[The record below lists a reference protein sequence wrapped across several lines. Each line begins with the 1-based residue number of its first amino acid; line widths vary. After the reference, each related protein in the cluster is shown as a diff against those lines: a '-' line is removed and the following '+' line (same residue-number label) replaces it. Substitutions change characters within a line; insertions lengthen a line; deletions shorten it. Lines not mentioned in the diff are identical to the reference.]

1 MKLAECRYSKWREVL
16 DTHLNILMYASKL
29 KEIILIYKCITGQ
42 IRGQLDVVDVQFL
55 SIEV

>member
-1 MKLAECRYSKWREVL
+1 
-16 DTHLNILMYASKL
+16 MYASKL